1 MQLETMLTFNNDDEE
16 MATGV
21 VVAMRDT
28 MPTMELAAAVA
39 AHVVSE
45 QAGCDDDAFTLTP
58 IKDPVRDVLDAVK
71 AGDYKGY
78 QAKAAQV
85 VERSITSFSVTWKD
99 A

>member
-16 MATGV
+16 MVTGV

-45 QAGCDDDAFTLTP
+45 QAGCDEDAFDLIP
-58 IKDPVRDVLDAVK
+58 IKDPVRDVLEAVK
-71 AGDYKGY
+71 ADGWQGY
-78 QAKAAQV
+78 QAKVTQIA
-85 VERSITSFSVTWKD
+85 ERSITSFKVTWKD